1 VRLLA
6 ALALELSVVG
16 QFGFWRAANLGR
28 SRLSGGQSRLKA
40 GSGDWPFQLG
50 STRGAR
56 PRRAVSALLP
66 TQASYARLSRLKAG
80 CGQNCPPSILWTTW
94 RWAGTVCSFGLTP
107 ILNRPVFVSSFP
119 RGTGLSAAPAR
130 RLGAGNGAIARALPS
145 RGGLLLLKNERCY
158 EAMVCG
164 PALWRPTRPPQAA
177 SLPHYACFAARSP
190 MTGNTTFFP

>member
-1 VRLLA
+1 
-6 ALALELSVVG
+6 LE
-16 QFGFWRAANLGR
+16 
-28 SRLSGGQSRLKA
+28 GGQSWPQPPFRRPEPAESRLLQIGHFNWEPSWRTPPA
-40 GSGDWPFQLG
+40 CRVG
-50 STRGAR
+50 T
-56 PRRAVSALLP
+56 LP